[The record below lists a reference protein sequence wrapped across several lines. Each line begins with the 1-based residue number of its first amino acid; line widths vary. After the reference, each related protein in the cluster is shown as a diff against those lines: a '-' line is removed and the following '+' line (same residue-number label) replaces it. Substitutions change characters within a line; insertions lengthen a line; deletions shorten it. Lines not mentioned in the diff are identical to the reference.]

1 VTRLL
6 VLSHNAALALALAAE
21 EYELVVLPPDA
32 TQAWRAALGSVDG
45 VVFELDNPVTAAA
58 TLRAIRREGP
68 RTPILAAIGD
78 EARWD
83 KVRSVKLP
91 RVRFLQLPMSQPEL
105 VAAVRSAL
113 SAARGRSG
121 ALRSADEPSVG
132 GLLRAARESRGLS
145 LHDVSRRTL
154 IMERTVRQIEDD
166 DFSGCGDPF
175 FARGHVRAIAA
186 AVGLEFS
193 QVITCFDAQVG
204 TSRAAGLP
212 GRPGPRG
219 QQSATVAAPVRPRA
233 PRQVDPRTPPQEAAP
248 QPWLA
253 GPVTRPERSKQAE
266 SSKRP
271 AAISRLLVEPLP
283 AVGRVAAAEVD
294 QHLLGVLSRV
304 SELTGV
310 DETAEAVLT
319 EAIERSGADA
329 GCVLL
334 PDASCWTI
342 CASAG
347 LRKREN
353 GARLP
358 SDHWVVREVVEREHA
373 FLVMDSDIAR
383 ARLANAPLAAWRHLL
398 AVPVL
403 GVGGIILLARDKVTF
418 AERDLQAVVT
428 VAVEAAPLLTTAVL
442 ARRLARAIAGLGE

>member
-1 VTRLL
+1 
-6 VLSHNAALALALAAE
+6 
-21 EYELVVLPPDA
+21 
-32 TQAWRAALGSVDG
+32 
-45 VVFELDNPVTAAA
+45 
-58 TLRAIRREGP
+58 
-68 RTPILAAIGD
+68 
-78 EARWD
+78 
-83 KVRSVKLP
+83 
-91 RVRFLQLPMSQPEL
+91 
-105 VAAVRSAL
+105 
-113 SAARGRSG
+113 
-121 ALRSADEPSVG
+121 
-132 GLLRAARESRGLS
+132 
-145 LHDVSRRTL
+145 
-154 IMERTVRQIEDD
+154 
-166 DFSGCGDPF
+166 
-175 FARGHVRAIAA
+175 
-186 AVGLEFS
+186 
-193 QVITCFDAQVG
+193 
-204 TSRAAGLP
+204 
-212 GRPGPRG
+212 
-219 QQSATVAAPVRPRA
+219 VAAPAGPRA
-233 PRQVDPRTPPQEAAP
+233 PRQVGPRTPPQEAAP
-248 QPWLA
+248 QPRSTA
-253 GPVTRPERSKQAE
+253 EPVTRPQRPKKAQAP
-266 SSKRP
+266 KRLQ
-271 AAISRLLVEPLP
+271 AISRLLVEPLP
-283 AVGRVAAAEVD
+283 IVTRAAAAEVD
-294 QHLLGVLSRV
+294 LHLLGVLSRL

-310 DETAEAVLT
+310 GETAEAVLT

-442 ARRLARAIAGLGE
+442 ARRLARAITGLGG